1 MFCNNCGYQNDD
13 GAVFC
18 RSCGQ
23 KLEAAEPVV
32 DAAPAAS
39 SVGGYTYAP
48 PTGYTLKKKRDITLQ
63 TRIFSIICA
72 ALGLLTIVFF
82 LLPYRYTSDF
92 KTVKYSDSYGKYT
105 IKSVSDGDKK
115 YFSYFTEIGEGF
127 KDSKYSTMSVLM
139 ILAMI
144 VFCGCIIA
152 GIVLS
157 ILKFK
162 AGAFLILGGALYP
175 LCYSYDFFIMSLSH
189 SMSDSGSRSG
199 YTPFPIIELIIGI
212 LTVMSAGL
220 SLATYRLKDNS

>member
-23 KLEAAEPVV
+23 KLEAPE
-32 DAAPAAS
+32 AAPTPAA
-39 SVGGYTYAP
+39 GYSYAA
-48 PTGYTLKKKRDITLQ
+48 PTGYTLKKRRDITLQ
-63 TRIFSIICA
+63 TRIVSIICA

-82 LLPYRYTSDF
+82 LLPYRYTRDF
-92 KTVKYSDSYGKYT
+92 KTVKYSTSSGAYK
-105 IKSVSDGDKK
+105 ISSVSDGSTK
-115 YFSYFTEIGEGF
+115 YYNYFTEIGEGF

-212 LTVMSAGL
+212 LTVMAAGF
-220 SLATYRLKDNS
+220 SLATYRLKDNA